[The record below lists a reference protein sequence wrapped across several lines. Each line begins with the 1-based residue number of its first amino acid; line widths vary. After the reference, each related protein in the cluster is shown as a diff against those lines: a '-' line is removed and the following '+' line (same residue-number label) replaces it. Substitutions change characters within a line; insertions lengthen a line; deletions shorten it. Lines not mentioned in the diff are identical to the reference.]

1 LAKPTE
7 SPFSLRFSGE
17 KAGFLFPAFSIV
29 SENLVFGREIGESGG
44 VFRHRPFSKGFS
56 MPRFRLFTSGAFCA
70 ALLLSACTTVSD
82 PVAGTWIEP
91 IPGMPGKVQGF
102 RLEPDGNASSV
113 NMATLTTER
122 WKREGDRLVLEGKSL
137 GNGQTIEYRDEWTV
151 LEAGDVLRLRR
162 ADGAER
168 VLRREQ

>member
-1 LAKPTE
+1 
-7 SPFSLRFSGE
+7 
-17 KAGFLFPAFSIV
+17 
-29 SENLVFGREIGESGG
+29 
-44 VFRHRPFSKGFS
+44 

-70 ALLLSACTTVSD
+70 VLLLSACTTVSD
-82 PVAGTWIEP
+82 PVAGTWIEL

-122 WKREGDRLVLEGKSL
+122 WKREGDRRSL